1 MTNDAS
7 REEIEAAGAYEAIM
21 VPAMM
26 EEWAGKVVDAARIQA
41 GQRVLDVACGTGV
54 VSRGAM
60 SRVGRSGAVVGLD
73 ANRGMLAVAAQR
85 LPDATWQHGMAEQLP
100 FPDDVFD
107 RVVSQFGLM
116 FFGDRRRAI
125 AEMLRVL
132 VRGGRFAV
140 AVWDTLEN
148 IPACATEVALLER
161 LAGTRAAD
169 ALRAPFVLGDR
180 GALLTLFHDAGA
192 GDASITT
199 DSAPARFPTI
209 RTLMEAD
216 LRGWLP
222 VMGVPLP
229 EATIQRILVEAER
242 ELAPF
247 VAADGTV
254 TFDQSA
260 HIVTGT
266 KS

>member
-1 MTNDAS
+1 MTIDAS
-7 REEIEAAGAYEAIM
+7 REEIKAAAAYEAIM

-26 EEWAGKVVDAARIQA
+26 DEWAGKVVAAAQIQA
-41 GQRVLDVACGTGV
+41 GHRVLDVACGTGV
-54 VSRGAM
+54 VSRRAL
-60 SRVGRSGAVVGLD
+60 SRVGSSGTIIGLD

-85 LPDATWQHGMAEQLP
+85 APDATWRHGVAEQLP
-100 FPDDVFD
+100 FADGAFD

-116 FFGDRRRAI
+116 FFRNRPGAI

-140 AVWDTLEN
+140 AVWDSLER
-148 IPACATEVALLER
+148 IPVYATEVALLER
-161 LAGTRAAD
+161 LAGARAAD

-180 GALLTLFHDAGA
+180 GALLRLFHDGGA
-192 GDASITT
+192 ADASIAT
-199 DSAPARFPTI
+199 DRAPARFPSI
-209 RTLMEAD
+209 RTLMEVD

-229 EATIQRILVEAER
+229 DDTIQRILGEAER

-247 VAADGTV
+247 AAGDGTV

-260 HIVTGT
+260 HIITGT

>member
-1 MTNDAS
+1 MTIDAS
-7 REEIEAAGAYEAIM
+7 REEIEAAAAYEAIM

-26 EEWAGKVVDAARIQA
+26 EEWAEKVVDAAQIRA
-41 GQRVLDVACGTGV
+41 GHRVLDVACGTGV
-54 VSRGAM
+54 VSRCAL
-60 SRVGRSGAVVGLD
+60 SRVGTSGTVSGLD

-85 LPDATWQHGMAEQLP
+85 APNVTWRHAVAEQLP
-100 FPDDVFD
+100 FPDGAFD

-116 FFGDRRRAI
+116 FFRDRPGAI

-140 AVWDTLEN
+140 AVWDSLER

-161 LAGTRAAD
+161 IAGTRAAD

-180 GALLTLFHDAGA
+180 GVLLRLFHEAGA
-192 GDASITT
+192 ADASIAT
-199 DSAPARFPTI
+199 DRAPARFPSI
-209 RTLMEAD
+209 RILMEAD

-229 EATIQRILVEAER
+229 EDTIQRILDEAER

-247 VAADGTV
+247 VAGDGTV